1 MISEIHEKRATWRPL
16 LSGALAE
23 RAAETLREIARCVG
37 AGRAAALAGGSAGHA
52 IFYRYLSRYQTD
64 RGHEGTAVRLLD
76 HSIEML
82 SEKPAI
88 SSLWDGF
95 TGVAW
100 AVAHLEGSLLEQ
112 GEDDPNEEID
122 DVLLAELKRSPWD
135 GPYDLISGL
144 VGTGVYALERLP
156 RPTAV
161 TCLERVVERLAETA
175 ISTQDGITWWTPP
188 KWIWHET
195 RHDYP
200 RGYYNLGVAHG
211 TPGVIAL
218 LGAACAAGVAVGV
231 ARPLLPR
238 AVDWLLAQELGKDY
252 AMRFPSYVYPDS
264 KPAPSRLAW
273 CYGDLGIAAVLMSAA
288 RGAEVRS
295 WEDQAIRIARSSAA
309 RPFETARTIDA
320 SLCHG
325 AAGNA
330 HLFNRLHQATGDEEL
345 GRAAVEWYERTL
357 QFRRPGEGAAGFLAR
372 VSDATGKPE
381 WRPEKGMLNG
391 IAGIGLVLLAAL
403 TGEDPAWD
411 RTLIPAL
418 PGRARGTGPS

>member
-1 MISEIHEKRATWRPL
+1 MIVEIHERRTTWRPL
-16 LSGALAE
+16 MSGALAE
-23 RAAETLREIARCVG
+23 RAAETLREIARRVG
-37 AGRAAALAGGSAGHA
+37 AGRAAALSGGSAGHA
-52 IFYRYLSRYQTD
+52 IFYAYLSRYQTGQ
-64 RGHEGTAVRLLD
+64 GHDGTAVRLLD
-76 HSIEML
+76 RSIALL
-82 SEKPAI
+82 SRKPTV

-112 GEDDPNEEID
+112 GDDDPNEEID
-122 DVLLAELKRSPWD
+122 DVLLAEMERSPWD
-135 GPYDLISGL
+135 RPYDLISGL

-156 RPTAV
+156 RPGALS
-161 TCLERVVERLAETA
+161 CLERVVERLAETA
-175 ISTQDGITWWTPP
+175 ISTQDGSTWWTSPE
-188 KWIWHET
+188 WIWSET
-195 RHDYP
+195 RRDYP

-211 TPGVIAL
+211 IPGVIAL
-218 LGAACAAGVAVGV
+218 LGAVCAAGVAVGV
-231 ARPLLPR
+231 ARPLLSR
-238 AVDWLLAQELGKDY
+238 AVEWLLAQELGEGH

-273 CYGDLGIAAVLMSAA
+273 CYGDLGIAAALLSAA

-295 WEDQAIRIARSSAA
+295 WADQAIRIARSSAA
-309 RPFETARTIDA
+309 RPFETTRTIDA
-320 SLCHG
+320 TLCHG

-330 HLFNRLHQATGDEEL
+330 HLFNRLHQDTGDEEL

-357 QFRRPGEGAAGFLAR
+357 QFRRPGEGAAGFSALM
-372 VSDATGKPE
+372 SDASGEME

-418 PGRARGTGPS
+418 PARARGTGPS

>member
-1 MISEIHEKRATWRPL
+1 
-16 LSGALAE
+16 
-23 RAAETLREIARCVG
+23 
-37 AGRAAALAGGSAGHA
+37 
-52 IFYRYLSRYQTD
+52 
-64 RGHEGTAVRLLD
+64 VRLLD
-76 HSIEML
+76 RSVALL
-82 SEKPAI
+82 SKKPAI

-122 DVLLAELKRSPWD
+122 DVLLAELERSPWERS
-135 GPYDLISGL
+135 YDLISGL

-161 TCLERVVERLAETA
+161 TCLERVVERLQETA

-188 KWIWHET
+188 ERIWHET
-195 RHDYP
+195 RRDYP

-218 LGAACAAGVAVGV
+218 LGAACAAGVAVRA
-231 ARPLLPR
+231 ARPLLSR
-238 AVDWLLAQELGKDY
+238 AVEWLLAQELGKDY

-273 CYGDLGIAAVLMSAA
+273 CYGDLGIAAALLSAA

-295 WEDQAIRIARSSAA
+295 WEDQAIRIARSSSA
-309 RPFETARTIDA
+309 RPFETTRTIDA

-345 GRAAVEWYERTL
+345 GRAAVEWCERTL
-357 QFRRPGEGAAGFLAR
+357 QFRRPGEGAAGFSAR
-372 VSDATGKPE
+372 MADGSGEPE
-381 WRPEKGMLNG
+381 WRAEKGMLNG

-403 TGEDPAWD
+403 TSEDPAWD

-418 PGRARGTGPS
+418 PGRARGTGLS

>member
-1 MISEIHEKRATWRPL
+1 MISEIHEKRAAWRPL
-16 LSGALAE
+16 LSGELAE
-23 RAAETLREIARCVG
+23 RAAETLREIAPHVG
-37 AGRAAALAGGSAGHA
+37 AGRAAALSGGSAGHA

-76 HSIEML
+76 RSIALL
-82 SEKPAI
+82 SKKPTI

-122 DVLLAELKRSPWD
+122 DVLLAELERSPWD
-135 GPYDLISGL
+135 RPYDLIGGL

-156 RPTAV
+156 RPTAL
-161 TCLERVVERLAETA
+161 TCLERVVERLQETA

-188 KWIWHET
+188 EWIWHET
-195 RHDYP
+195 RRDYP

-218 LGAACAAGVAVGV
+218 LGAACAAGIAVRA
-231 ARPLLPR
+231 ARPVLSR
-238 AVDWLLAQELGKDY
+238 AVEWLLAQEFGKDD
-252 AMRFPSYVYPDS
+252 AMRFPSFVYPDS

-273 CYGDLGIAAVLMSAA
+273 CYGDLGIAAALLSAA

-309 RPFETARTIDA
+309 RPFETTRTIDA

-330 HLFNRLHQATGDEEL
+330 HLFNRLYQATGDEQL

-357 QFRRPGEGAAGFLAR
+357 QFRRPGEGAAGFSAR
-372 VSDATGKPE
+372 MSDGSGEAE
-381 WRPEKGMLNG
+381 WRPEEGMLNG
-391 IAGIGLVLLAAL
+391 IAGIGLALLAAL
-403 TGEDPAWD
+403 TSEDPAWD